1 MLEALQMG
9 KSVYF
14 DTVVTNIAAKEV
26 EFRFV
31 YLHSRRL
38 QESTATFGH
47 KMGNTDSG
55 NGTYSTVVR
64 NL

>member
-1 MLEALQMG
+1 MLDALHMG
-9 KSVYF
+9 KSIYL
-14 DTVVTNIAAKEV
+14 DIVVTNIAAKEV

-47 KMGNTDSG
+47 QMGNMDSR
-55 NGTYSTVVR
+55 NGT
-64 NL
+64 

>member
-1 MLEALQMG
+1 MS

-14 DTVVTNIAAKEV
+14 DIVVTNIAAKEV
-26 EFRFV
+26 EFRFL

-47 KMGNTDSG
+47 QMGNTDSG
-55 NGTYSTVVR
+55 NGT
-64 NL
+64 